1 MEGKHGAGKG
11 DTYRRVDLKTY
22 SENYDRIFGKKGKH
36 NDSISGNDNRRA
48 TNRKGRGTRK
58 RSSS

>member
-11 DTYRRVDLKTY
+11 DAYRRVDWDKY
-22 SENYDRIFGKKGKH
+22 SENYDRIFGKKGND
-36 NDSISGNDNRRA
+36 NDSTSRIDDGRT
-48 TNRKGRGTRK
+48 TNRKGRATGK